1 MAQAGAA
8 TLTRVG
14 RARHQIRLIAAKS
27 FRAPSKFPSP
37 EHQIAQWRHP
47 RNQPSNQRT
56 EMIMNSR
63 RTFIAALF
71 SAALSC
77 SAFAQTAVDTSAL
90 VGKWKGTE
98 QHPSGAMLVTTIQL
112 NQNHQFTTST
122 VVNGNPVMSGSGTW
136 KVSGKNLEWRYES
149 SSTPAIPKGYV
160 DTDEVA
166 NVGSSEL
173 TLVSKLSGK
182 THVFQRFE

>member
-1 MAQAGAA
+1 
-8 TLTRVG
+8 
-14 RARHQIRLIAAKS
+14 
-27 FRAPSKFPSP
+27 
-37 EHQIAQWRHP
+37 
-47 RNQPSNQRT
+47 
-56 EMIMNSR
+56 MIMNSR